1 MSQIAHLRRASV
13 ESFKTTWQASKLFR
27 ICFLVSF
34 APWLL
39 FTAMPFFRLLPNGET
54 GKYIPL
60 HYNIYFGVDKFG
72 PWYLVFEL
80 SVFGLI
86 VLLLNTWL
94 AARFFEGE
102 PVLSKFLSVATL
114 LIQIMLL
121 AAMYFT
127 ILLNM

>member
-1 MSQIAHLRRASV
+1 MSRLFHLRRTSV
-13 ESFKTTWQASKLFR
+13 ESLKTTWQTSKLFR

-39 FTAMPFFRLLPNGET
+39 FTAMPFFRLLPSGGVEE
-54 GKYIPL
+54 YIPL
-60 HYNIYFGVDKFG
+60 HYNIFFGVDKFG
-72 PWYLVFEL
+72 PWYSVFEL

-86 VLLLNTWL
+86 VLFLNTWL
-94 AARFFEGE
+94 AARYFERERALSAFF
-102 PVLSKFLSVATL
+102 SVTNL
-114 LIQIMLL
+114 LIQFLLL